1 MIIYGSFGNVSVAA
15 LFIGGIVPGVLIGFS
30 LMAISAYYAK
40 KYDYPKERD
49 TIASPHEILQVVRT
63 GIWPIGVPIL
73 LIGGMVGGVM
83 TPTEAS
89 LVTVVYTL
97 AIIFLVY
104 KTLRLRDLPHILIEN
119 ALSSSIPLFCLA
131 CAGVYGYL
139 LAFFKVPDAVG
150 EAVIAITHNP
160 HLIMAFIIFAFLVIG
175 TFMDGTPTII
185 IMLPITQK
193 LGQLAGI
200 NQLHLG
206 LVVCLT
212 TALGLLTPP
221 YGLCTLISCAI
232 GKTTLAETLRPMAP
246 MFVAILL
253 VVIAIAYAPDLAL
266 FLPRL
271 LVPSLVP
278 SN

>member
-15 LFIGGIVPGVLIGFS
+15 LFIGGIIPGVLIGFS

-40 KYDYPKERD
+40 KYNYPKERE
-49 TIASPHEILQVVRT
+49 TIASPREILQVLRT

-73 LIGGMVGGVM
+73 LIGGMVGGIM

-104 KTLRLRDLPHILIEN
+104 KTLRLRDLPSIVVDN
-119 ALSSSIPLFCLA
+119 ALGSSIPLFCLA
-131 CAGVYGYL
+131 CAGIYGYL
-139 LAFFKVPDAVG
+139 LAFYKVPDAVG
-150 EAVIAITHNP
+150 EAVVVVTRNP
-160 HLIMAFIIFAFLVIG
+160 HIIMAFIIVAFLVIG
-175 TFMDGTPTII
+175 TFMDGTPAII

-193 LGQLAGI
+193 LGEIAHF

-212 TALGLLTPP
+212 IALGLLTPP

-232 GKTTLAETLRPMAP
+232 GKIPLIEALKPMAP
-246 MFVAILL
+246 MFIAMLL
-253 VVIAIAYAPDLAL
+253 VVLVIAYVPDLAL

-271 LVPSLVP
+271 LVPNLV
-278 SN
+278 SSH